1 MHKTEKNKNEIKE
14 IAQRMKVLREIAGL
28 SYEQMADTLGIP
40 KEDYIGYES
49 NGTDIPI
56 SILLK
61 VAESFNVE
69 FTALVT
75 GDEPRLQRYTLVRK
89 DKGLSVNRREDYKY
103 NSLAYNFIN
112 KKAEPFLV
120 TVEPASD
127 NNPIPRNAH
136 PGQEFN
142 YMLEGNLKII
152 LNNQEI
158 ILNKGDSLY
167 FDSSLAHGMQALNNK
182 KAVFLAIIL

>member
-1 MHKTEKNKNEIKE
+1 MSNEIKE
-14 IAQRMKVLREIAGL
+14 IAQRMKALREIAGL
-28 SYEQMADTLGIP
+28 SCDQMADRLGIP
-40 KEDYIGYES
+40 EADYLGYET
-49 NGTDIPI
+49 GDTDIPI

-61 VAESFNVE
+61 VAENFDVE

-75 GDEPRLQRYTLVRK
+75 GDEPKLQRYTLVRK
-89 DKGLSVNRREDYKY
+89 GNGLSVNRRKDYTY

-120 TVEPASD
+120 TVEPLPD
-127 NNPIPRNAH
+127 NQPIPRNAH

-142 YMLEGNLKII
+142 YMLEGSLKIV
-152 LNNQEI
+152 LNNQEV
-158 ILNKGDSLY
+158 ILNEGDSLY
-167 FDSSLAHGMQALNNK
+167 FDSSLPHGMQALNNQ